1 MDYQSQTATWE
12 QLERAAL
19 AIYRCAYEME
29 LAGFDGCSRHAN
41 CLMMMV
47 GWARN
52 GSWFA
57 YDRARY
63 IASRIIAGEYQ
74 K

>member
-1 MDYQSQTATWE
+1 MESQTATLE

-19 AIYRCAYEME
+19 AIYRCANEME
-29 LAGFDGCSRHAN
+29 LAGFDGCSRYAN

-57 YDRARY
+57 YARARY
-63 IASRIIAGEYQ
+63 MAGRIIEGEY
-74 K
+74 